1 MEPTDYRD
9 AADEPRRLSLPLI
22 VGIYTL
28 PAMFAWFLLRPGYS
42 RHVRLGGF
50 LLMTMSLVVAA
61 ARLTG

>member
-50 LLMTMSLVVAA
+50 LL
-61 ARLTG
+61 